1 MNKQLSLSFVQ
12 DELAKAKTNK
22 TTFLAQM
29 NRLAPWAEWGK
40 KIEPYYDKGERGNKP
55 CGLEPT
61 LPDKRTAG
69 SVYESP
75 LRLS

>member
-1 MNKQLSLSFVQ
+1 MNKQLSMSFAQ
-12 DELAKAKTNK
+12 DELAEVKTNK
-22 TTFLAQM
+22 TTCLAQM
-29 NRLAPWAEWGK
+29 SRLAPWGEWVE
-40 KIEPYYDKGERGNKP
+40 KIQPYYDKGERGNKP
-55 CGLEPT
+55 CDLEPT